1 MNQKKL
7 FERLVARC
15 EDVFIG
21 GKVLKRPFRC
31 PMCEGREFIQGAGY
45 FAHFV
50 QDGPE
55 AVQIGGKRLTTIH
68 LICACCGFLSQH
80 VPTVFTSDAV
90 IADLPQPKDKWPKKT
105 GSGWPDKYYPGM

>member
-1 MNQKKL
+1 MSDL
-7 FERLVARC
+7 H
-15 EDVFIG
+15 EDL
-21 GKVLKRPFRC
+21 LKRIERPIDGSADGCVTWKLCC
-31 PMCEGREFIQGAGY
+31 PMCHGGAFVKGTGY

-68 LICACCGFLSQH
+68 LICARCGFLSQH

-90 IADLPQPKDKWPKKT
+90 IADLPPPKDKWPEKT